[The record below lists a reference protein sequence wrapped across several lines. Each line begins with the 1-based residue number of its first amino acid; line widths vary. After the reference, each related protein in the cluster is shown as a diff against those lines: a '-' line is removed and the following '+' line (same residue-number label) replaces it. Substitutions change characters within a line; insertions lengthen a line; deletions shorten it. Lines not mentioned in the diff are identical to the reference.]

1 MSELASSIKV
11 QSNEDRI
18 PVVSVLM
25 PVHNGGK
32 YLAEAVESI
41 LNQTFRDFEFLILDD
56 GSTDESLKLLRQY
69 AKKDSRLQVISRKNR
84 GLTFTLNE
92 LLSYA
97 RGEFVAR
104 MDADDVS
111 FPDRF
116 DRQVAFLKENHKVV
130 CVGGASQMIDS
141 AGRYLTTL
149 LQPQTDVEIQTLVL
163 GGHGAITHPSA
174 MMRNTSLKLV
184 GGYDEKYNTAED
196 LDLWLRLGEVGEL
209 ANLPDVLL
217 KYRLHDK
224 SISEISGQGQRD
236 TARRACENAWRRRGI
251 AGVFSADALWRPST
265 DRSSRYTFMLKYGW
279 WAWNNRQRK
288 TAAFYG
294 WQAIKMKPLSLDG
307 WKLLM
312 VSLIKPLEIVE
323 RDSDGR

>member
-1 MSELASSIKV
+1 MSELASSFKV
-11 QSNEDRI
+11 QSNEDRV

-25 PVHNGGK
+25 PVYNGGK

-41 LNQTFRDFEFLILDD
+41 LNQTFWDFEFLVLDD
-56 GSTDESLKLLRQY
+56 GSTDESLQLLLLY
-69 AKKDSRLQVISRKNR
+69 AKKDSRLRVISRKKR

-92 LLSYA
+92 LLSFA

-111 FPDRF
+111 LLDRF
-116 DRQVAFLKENHKVV
+116 DRQVTFLREKHKVV

-149 LQPQTDVEIQTLVL
+149 SQPQTDVEIQKLVL
-163 GGHGAITHPSA
+163 GGHGAITHPCA
-174 MMRNTSLKLV
+174 MMRITSLRLV
-184 GGYDEKYNTAED
+184 GGYDEEYSTAED
-196 LDLWLRLGEVGEL
+196 IDLWLRLGEVGEL

-217 KYRLHDK
+217 KYRLHDR
-224 SISEISGQGQRD
+224 SISAISGQVQRD
-236 TARRACENAWRRRGI
+236 AARRACENAWRRRGV
-251 AGVFSADALWRPST
+251 AGVFSADTLWRPST

-279 WAWNNRQRK
+279 WAWSNRQRK

-294 WQAIKMKPLSLDG
+294 WQAIKAKPFSIAG
-307 WKLLM
+307 WQLLM
-312 VSLIKPLEIVE
+312 VSLLKPLEIAE
-323 RDSDGR
+323 RG